1 MIPALLLVG
10 LPVGLLLL
18 GLPFAGVPA
27 VRRLAGMLPPREAAG
42 VLAGGAALMA
52 AVTVAALVALFQV
65 PFLAVLE
72 RVPFAEVV
80 ARWPAALPVST
91 AAGAV
96 LAVRAWALVARWRRQ
111 RVLLVRAWTLVS
123 GEVPAG
129 GAADGTPDGTQGGT
143 AGGDVLVVADDRPEA
158 FALPGLRGAGGRVV
172 VSTGMLRI
180 LGPAEREVLLAH
192 ERAHLT
198 GRHRLLSAVVDLAGA
213 VHPAV
218 RGLGPALGFQLERW
232 ADEAAAA
239 RVGDR
244 RLAAAALARAALAA
258 GARPDLGPD
267 RGPVLAV
274 GTGPVPRRVAALL
287 GPVPQRPRGR
297 AARAGAWGLAVAVS
311 GAAAVGLAAAYGLH
325 EYVEYAARALTT
337 GR

>member
-42 VLAGGAALMA
+42 VLAGGAVLMA

-96 LAVRAWALVARWRRQ
+96 LAVRSWALVARWRRQ
-111 RVLLVRAWTLVS
+111 RALLVRAWTLVS
-123 GEVPAG
+123 GEVPA
-129 GAADGTPDGTQGGT
+129 DGTPDG
-143 AGGDVLVVADDRPEA
+143 AAAGDVLVVADDRPEA
-158 FALPGLRGAGGRVV
+158 FALPGLRSAGGRVV

-311 GAAAVGLAAAYGLH
+311 GAAVGLAAAYGLH